1 MRGPRISANIN
12 YILYWI
18 LMESIMDSMGIY
30 IRFEENTS

>member
-1 MRGPRISANIN
+1 MRRPRISANIN

-30 IRFEENTS
+30 IEFYRNL